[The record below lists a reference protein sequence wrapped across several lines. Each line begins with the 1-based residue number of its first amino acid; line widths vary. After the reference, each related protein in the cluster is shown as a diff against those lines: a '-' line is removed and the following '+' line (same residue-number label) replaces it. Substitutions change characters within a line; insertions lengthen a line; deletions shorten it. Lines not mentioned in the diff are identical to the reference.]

1 MKISLAFICPPSDSV
16 PRMENHNATTTGAGI
31 QSAVRDLQVGEYF
44 KLIDKPSAKVW
55 RRGIYD
61 QSLRAYWADDCDDIS
76 NGKLLKG
83 SRVVFV
89 GFTY

>member
-1 MKISLAFICPPSDSV
+1 
-16 PRMENHNATTTGAGI
+16 MENTTALTGTGNF
-31 QSAVRDLQVGEYF
+31 SAVRSLPCGEYF
-44 KLIDKPSAKVW
+44 KLSDKPSAKVW
-55 RRGIYD
+55 KLGKYDRSARG
-61 QSLRAYWADDCDDIS
+61 YWADDCDDIS

>member
-1 MKISLAFICPPSDSV
+1 
-16 PRMENHNATTTGAGI
+16 MENHNATTTGTGN
-31 QSAVRDLQVGEYF
+31 QSAVRNLPVGEYF
-44 KLIDKPSAKVW
+44 KLSDKPSAKVW

-61 QSLRAYWADDCDDIS
+61 QSLRAYWADDCEDIS

>member
-1 MKISLAFICPPSDSV
+1 
-16 PRMENHNATTTGAGI
+16 MENHTENLTGTGNL
-31 QSAVRDLQVGEYF
+31 SAVRDLPRGEYF
-44 KLIDKPSAKVW
+44 KLSDKPSAKVW
-55 RRGIYD
+55 KLGAYD
-61 QSLRAYWADDCDDIS
+61 RSARSYWAEDCGDIS

>member
-1 MKISLAFICPPSDSV
+1 
-16 PRMENHNATTTGAGI
+16 MENHTENLTGAGNL
-31 QSAVRDLQVGEYF
+31 SAVRDLPVGEYF
-44 KLIDKPSAKVW
+44 KLSDKPSAKVW

-83 SRVVFV
+83 SRLVFV